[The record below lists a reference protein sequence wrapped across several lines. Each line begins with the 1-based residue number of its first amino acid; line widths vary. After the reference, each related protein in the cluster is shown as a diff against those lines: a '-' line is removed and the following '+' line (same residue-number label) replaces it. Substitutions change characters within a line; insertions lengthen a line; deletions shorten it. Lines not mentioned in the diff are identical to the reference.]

1 MSTIRSTQYKMTEL
15 GPLPEE
21 WRVVCLGDVAY
32 VKQGRTPR
40 REHYDDLTGY
50 RIIKVKDFE
59 DGAQVSVVPRGERS
73 FTTIDLGDS
82 VRVKAA
88 DILILNA
95 GHSPQ
100 VVGQKVGIVPKALE
114 GAFFVAELTVIRA
127 LQADPYFLFGVMML
141 PGTRNIIR
149 SKVKGG
155 HLYVSQLKTLPIPLP
170 PLPEQRAIAY
180 VLRTVQRAKEA
191 TDRVIAALKELKKS
205 LMKHLFTYGPVP
217 LDQADQVPLKETEIG
232 PVPEHWEV
240 VRLGEVANVK
250 GGKRLPKGHKFS
262 EKPTPYPYIRVV
274 DFRNGTINKANLKF
288 LTPEDYQLLKR
299 YTISSKDVYISIAGT
314 IGLVGVVPPDLDGAN
329 LTENA
334 AKIVLNDKRLDQLFL
349 VYALSSEQ
357 GQEQIHQ
364 RAAKTSQPKLALT
377 RIRQIPIPLPPILE
391 QREIAR
397 ILQTIDRKIEAE
409 ENRKQALDDLFKT
422 LLHNLMTAKIR
433 VPCTMVERFADNESG

>member
-1 MSTIRSTQYKMTEL
+1 MFK
-15 GPLPEE
+15 P
-21 WRVVCLGDVAY
+21 GDILFAKLRPY
-32 VKQGRTPR
+32 L
-40 REHYDDLTGY
+40 D
-50 RIIKVKDFE
+50 
-59 DGAQVSVVPRGERS
+59 
-73 FTTIDLGDS
+73 
-82 VRVKAA
+82 KAA
-88 DILILNA
+88 IAESEGICSTDILVLTPGEHIDNWYFAFLAHHPFVLNHA
-95 GHSPQ
+95 ISTTTGVNHPRTSW
-100 VVGQKVGIVPKALE
+100 
-114 GAFFVAELTVIRA
+114 RA
-127 LQADPYFLFGVMML
+127 LSVGL
-141 PGTRNIIR
+141 
-149 SKVKGG
+149 
-155 HLYVSQLKTLPIPLP
+155 IPLP
-170 PLPEQRAIAY
+170 PIPEQRAIAH

-191 TDRVIAALKELKKS
+191 TERVIAALKELKKS

-349 VYALSSEQ
+349 VYALSSER

-391 QREIAR
+391 HREIAR
-397 ILQTIDRKIEAE
+397 ILMTVDRKIEAE
-409 ENRKQALDDLFKT
+409 ENRKRALEGLFKS
-422 LLHNLMTAKIR
+422 LLHHLMTAKVRMPKAFIS
-433 VPCTMVERFADNESG
+433 RFEEVHHG